1 MTLNN
6 MIFSRSFGCFPN
18 LGVSQTWG
26 HPCTICPGQKTTTTC
41 ITTLGTP
48 WVGEF
53 PWVPMMLPIQGIPT
67 QLTHSWWNPLF
78 CWLKSPILLYLP
90 YETRQ
95 LDTLHLCVLAVP
107 DSHFYHPKSPMF
119 GDYVFCWRWFHTKSP
134 NVIHMSCLETSFQ
147 LGFPMKIPTIFTH
160 WPGCRAATSSAQS
173 SPPPRPWGYEFLD
186 MAMGQ
191 NPATQWNPKIVRKM
205 DLHPTKIDH
214 RFQPIPI

>member
-95 LDTLHLCVLAVP
+95 LDTLHLCVFAVP
-107 DSHFYHPKSPMF
+107 DSHFYHPKSPF
-119 GDYVFCWRWFHTKSP
+119 GEYVFCWIWFHTKSP
-134 NVIHMSCLETSFQ
+134 NVIHMSRLETSFQ
-147 LGFPMKIPTIFTH
+147 LGFPMKIPTINSMARLQSRDIKR
-160 WPGCRAATSSAQS
+160 PKLSAAKALRVWVSRYGYGSKSCYPVKPQNSS
-173 SPPPRPWGYEFLD
+173 
-186 MAMGQ
+186 
-191 NPATQWNPKIVRKM
+191 
-205 DLHPTKIDH
+205 
-214 RFQPIPI
+214 